1 MFVVK
6 KYAKLFFA
14 FILICILSTIIISSA
29 ENTSVSLASPYL
41 RVNASN
47 LKQMTE
53 EIVNYGPRITYSK
66 SVSATKIDK
75 KRVLATD
82 QSVEYIKSM
91 METYGLNT
99 SLEEI
104 RDEPV
109 ITNNVVGIKQGNDLE
124 KQLIIV
130 CSHYDTATTSPG
142 ADDTALG
149 VAATLEIAR
158 ILQDYELDRTVY
170 FIAFP
175 EHSWPMGSERWIE
188 MHPEL
193 KNNVTAVIGIDQI
206 GYGNKSQVT
215 YIQQTSWLADFVQ
228 KSAFDTNNTIGGH
241 LGMIGVSDHIP
252 FIQNNIPAVEIIES
266 EITPFHHKPGDTVET
281 LNFSL
286 AEKTTEIV
294 VEAVYQLAT
303 PEDIDPPM
311 VEITSPRDQVIY
323 GDNIIPLVYNV
334 SDNGSHIQVLLEG
347 QNIGEI
353 VSGTTLIFEGGKH
366 DVEVRATDGYGNK
379 GIAITSVKVEKY
391 PEVVYSRSGK
401 NNSDMDT
408 YLIYGGVLSLLIIVA
423 CLWAYNKKLKK

>member
-1 MFVVK
+1 MSAVK
-6 KYAKLFFA
+6 KYVSLFFV
-14 FILICILSTIIISSA
+14 FILICILSIGITSA
-29 ENTSVSLASPYL
+29 ENTFVSLASPDL

-53 EIVNYGPRITYSK
+53 EIVNYGPRITYSE
-66 SVSATKIDK
+66 SAQGTKIDE
-75 KRVLATD
+75 KRVQATD
-82 QSVEYIKSM
+82 QSVEYIKGM
-91 METYGLNT
+91 METYDLNT

-109 ITNNVVGIKQGNDLE
+109 VTNNVVGIKKGNDLE
-124 KQLIIV
+124 KQIIIV

-206 GYGNKSQVT
+206 GYGNKSQVA
-215 YIQQTSWLADFVQ
+215 YVQQTSWLADFVQ
-228 KSAFDTNNTIGGH
+228 KSAFDTNKTIGEH

-266 EITPFHHKPGDTVET
+266 QITPYHHEPEDTVET

-294 VEAVYQLAT
+294 AEAVYQLAI
-303 PEDIDPPM
+303 PEDIDPPV
-311 VEITSPRDQVIY
+311 VEITSPSDNVIF
-323 GDNIIPLVYNV
+323 GDNIIPLTYNV
-334 SDNGSHIQVLLEG
+334 SDNDSHIQVLLDG

-353 VSGTTLIFEGGKH
+353 VSGTTLIFEGGEH

-379 GIAITSVKVEKY
+379 GVAISSIKVEKY

-401 NNSDMDT
+401 NNSNIDT
-408 YLIYGGVLSLLIIVA
+408 YLLYGGVVSLLIIVA
-423 CLWAYNKKLKK
+423 CVWAYNKKLKK